1 MRVLDSRPM
10 AAVHSSFSPVLA
22 REISRLYCME
32 ATYPYA
38 IKNQR
43 KAKAFGFGCLKL
55 VLQGIREPA

>member
-1 MRVLDSRPM
+1 M

-38 IKNQR
+38 MKNQR
-43 KAKAFGFGCLKL
+43 KAKAFDYGCLEL
-55 VLQGIREPA
+55 FFYDIRELA